1 MSSFKENTSIYSAQL
16 TRLIATVSYWSPT
29 TPLNAHLLVI
39 DDNPVELKILLEL
52 LHSNGY
58 RLSVATDALQGYR
71 RATAQQIDLVLL
83 DVSMGAVD
91 GFAACRLLK
100 ANAATADIPVIFV
113 TSRTQPQERLLG
125 LQSGAV
131 DYILKPF
138 EPAEVLARIEIH
150 LALAQRHK
158 ALSQPMASSPD
169 PTGSAPTWTG
179 HATNRDL
186 TLLRAAQQV
195 VLADLTQVP
204 SLPELAK
211 QLGTYEKRLTRIFQA
226 QTGRT
231 VYKFIREARL
241 HEARRLLIESMM
253 HIEEIAAAIGFSSAA
268 NFSTAFHAHFGCTPS
283 VFRRSNMSQD
293 K

>member
-1 MSSFKENTSIYSAQL
+1 MSSFKENTNTHSAQL
-16 TRLIATVSYWSPT
+16 TRLIATVSYWSPN
-29 TPLNAHLLVI
+29 TPPNAHLLVI

-52 LHSNGY
+52 LHSNSY

-71 RATAQQIDLVLL
+71 RATAQKIDLVLL

-100 ANAATADIPVIFV
+100 ANIDTADIPVIFV

-158 ALSQPMASSPD
+158 AMSRPAP
-169 PTGSAPTWTG
+169 APTEPTPTWVD
-179 HATNRDL
+179 HATSRDL

-211 QLGTYEKRLTRIFQA
+211 RLGTYEKRLTRIFQA

-241 HEARRLLIESMM
+241 HEARRMLIESEM

-268 NFSTAFHAHFGCTPS
+268 NFSTAFHTHFGCTPS
-283 VFRRSNMSQD
+283 VFRRRNMSQD